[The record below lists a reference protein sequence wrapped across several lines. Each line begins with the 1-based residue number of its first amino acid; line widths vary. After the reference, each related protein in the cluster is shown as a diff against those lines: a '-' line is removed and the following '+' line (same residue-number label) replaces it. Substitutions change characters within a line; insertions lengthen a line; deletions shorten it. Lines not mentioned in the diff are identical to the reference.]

1 MKIRYLLFLL
11 FFLLVGCSNVA
22 INKETFVKK
31 IDANFNNILMV
42 SNQELESYDID
53 ISKFKDFVFKI
64 TNDNKYLYILVL
76 PTNKKEAEKEI
87 EKFLNKKKINNYYDN
102 TFGDYLFYIVSDNNK
117 NIYKEMKEFVN
128 KK

>member
-42 SNQELESYDID
+42 SNQELESYNID

>member
-42 SNQELESYDID
+42 SNQELESYNID

-87 EKFLNKKKINNYYDN
+87 EKFLNKKEINNYYDN

>member
-42 SNQELESYDID
+42 SNQELESYNID

-64 TNDNKYLYILVL
+64 TNDNKHLYILVL

>member
-11 FFLLVGCSNVA
+11 FFLLAGCSNVA

-42 SNQELESYDID
+42 SNQELESYNID